1 MKTIK
6 FTAYLFYKYYSTGGT
21 KSIPYFSTLCALA
34 MIVILHVFQILVIFN
49 GMDLLPA
56 TSAKPGTERLI
67 KYFETAIFL
76 SPLFLFLSLI
86 IKKKELQS
94 MHYEEKKLKKGNLFL
109 IIYII
114 LSMALLIFLILL
126 KKNKI

>member
-56 TSAKPGTERLI
+56 TSAKPGTEISAGASLKTKLDRENRLD
-67 KYFETAIFL
+67 
-76 SPLFLFLSLI
+76 
-86 IKKKELQS
+86 
-94 MHYEEKKLKKGNLFL
+94 LKCSGAFDW
-109 IIYII
+109 
-114 LSMALLIFLILL
+114 
-126 KKNKI
+126 